1 MVGEVV
7 VGMTVGQVVA
17 VLGFPVERLSGGA
30 FLGDM
35 GAVLGGRRG
44 LEWLVGLEF
53 WLYRVGDVATKVTFR
68 AGVVE
73 DVEQEPWV

>member
-1 MVGEVV
+1 MGEVRR
-7 VGMTVGQVVA
+7 GMTAGQVVA

-30 FLGDM
+30 FLGDVA
-35 GAVLGGRRG
+35 GVLGGRQG

-73 DVEQEPWV
+73 GVEQEPWV

>member
-1 MVGEVV
+1 
-7 VGMTVGQVVA
+7 
-17 VLGFPVERLSGGA
+17 VERLSGAA

-35 GAVLGGRRG
+35 APVLGGRQG

-53 WLYRVGDVATKVTFR
+53 WLYRAGDVATKVTFR
-68 AGVVE
+68 GGVVA